1 MKLRDAEDGRQ
12 SWRFDESLASF
23 PHVALFV
30 RDALQLAVHHRS
42 TVPPALAGD
51 IPNLT
56 GLVAPGVRAEAGEA
70 WTDWWEALIGN
81 VAQQGATQGLASDA
95 ELPRQPDQFP
105 DPPAW
110 PSLDARPA
118 LQQAVSATADQG
130 FIFADRLRRT
140 LLLRRPVP
148 IFFPAQSVGQAA
160 EAAAARAGVPAG
172 SLDAQAVV
180 LDVRGL
186 WWTLAGQGTLLCSV
200 ELTESPELSAEALTA
215 AFSA

>member
-1 MKLRDAEDGRQ
+1 MRLRDAEDGRQ

-30 RDALQLAVHHRS
+30 RDALRLTVHDRP

-51 IPNLT
+51 IPDLT
-56 GLVAPGVRAEAGEA
+56 ELIAPGVRADAGEA

-81 VAQQGATQGLASDA
+81 VAQQGAQDSASDA
-95 ELPRQPDQFP
+95 GIPRSPDQFP

-130 FIFADRLRRT
+130 FMFADRLRRT
-140 LLLRRPVP
+140 LLLRGPVP
-148 IFFPAQSVGQAA
+148 IFFPAKKVGQAA
-160 EAAAARAGVPAG
+160 ETAAARAGISPG
-172 SLDAQAVV
+172 SLAAQAVV

-186 WWTLAGQGTLLCSV
+186 WWTLARQGTLLCSV
-200 ELTESPELSAEALTA
+200 EVTESPELSAEALTA